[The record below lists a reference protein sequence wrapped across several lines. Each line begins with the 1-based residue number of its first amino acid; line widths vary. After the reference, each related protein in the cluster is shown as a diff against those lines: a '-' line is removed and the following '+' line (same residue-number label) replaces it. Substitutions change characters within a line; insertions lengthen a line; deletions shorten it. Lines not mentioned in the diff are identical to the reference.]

1 MTSDEAKALW
11 PLVRRELGPALED
24 ARALVIGPPKDLREL
39 IEARYLA
46 GCEEF
51 SGDWTTRSGEWCT
64 ENASE
69 ELADLVT
76 YLAFRRVL
84 RMRPR
89 LGSSVTP
96 SQ

>member
-1 MTSDEAKALW
+1 MTPEEAKALW
-11 PLVRRELGPALED
+11 PKVRAELGPALED
-24 ARALVIGPPKDLREL
+24 ARALVIGPPAGLRQM
-39 IEARYLA
+39 IEDRYMA
-46 GCEEF
+46 GCDEF
-51 SGDWTTRSGEWCT
+51 SGDWTTRGARWCT
-64 ENASE
+64 ENATE
-69 ELADLVT
+69 ELADLVV

>member
-1 MTSDEAKALW
+1 MTPEEAKALW

-24 ARALVIGPPKDLREL
+24 AGAMVIGPPRALRTM
-39 IEARYLA
+39 IEKRYEA

-64 ENASE
+64 ENATE
-69 ELADLVT
+69 ELCDLVT